1 MRVVVQRVSEASVT
15 IDQNIKGKIGPGLLV
30 LFGVH
35 VNDDPSETTWF
46 VNKLLNLRIFEDE
59 NDKMNRSVL
68 DIQGGILVISQFTLY
83 GNAKNGRRP
92 DFIQAAPPE
101 KAEMIYDKF
110 VKELKQ
116 ECPSLQ
122 TGTFG
127 AKMSVA
133 LVNNGPVT
141 LIIDGP
147 SLSIA

>member
-15 IDQNIKGKIGPGLLV
+15 IDQTVTGKIGSGLLV

-35 VNDDPSETTWF
+35 VDDDPSETAWF

-59 NDKMNRSVL
+59 NGKMNRSVL

-101 KAEMIYDKF
+101 KAEAIYDKF
-110 VKELKQ
+110 VDELKA
-116 ECPSLQ
+116 EYSPIQ

-127 AKMSVA
+127 AKMSVS
-133 LVNNGPVT
+133 LINEGPVT
-141 LIIDGP
+141 IVIP
-147 SLSIA
+147 S